1 MPCKRL
7 TWTSTNLWKQNR
19 KTPKRNWII
28 LKHVKWLEKR
38 LWRVWITSDYNQLIV
53 SLQYVLCMT
62 QVLWMMVLLTHWKKS
77 GDTGATT
84 YWGGP
89 DSAGGKWDWS
99 ISSLV
104 SLSPALFLL
113 SPSFAHLLP
122 KAYPQQS
129 TSAADLGIYF
139 SHYHP
144 SALHGLQ
151 GPLWSAPD
159 SKASSSFGTS
169 LRFDAW
175 FPHVCHV
182 FLHLHSFLAVQPSFL
197 HHSLVGVKWK
207 SLVMSDSLQPH
218 GLYSPWNSPG
228 QNTGAGSLSL
238 LQGIFPTQG
247 SNTGLPCCGPIL
259 YQLSHKGS
267 TRVLGW
273 VAYPFSR
280 GSSWPKNRTRVSC
293 IAGRFFINWTIR
305 VALMMLNC
313 SMPHTAYL

>member
-1 MPCKRL
+1 MNDGTSYPLKKIQRHRKDNILGWARL
-7 TWTSTNLWKQNR
+7 RWGEVRLEYLLVGFPVSCLV
-19 KTPKRNWII
+19 P
-28 LKHVKWLEKR
+28 LK
-38 LWRVWITSDYNQLIV
+38 
-53 SLQYVLCMT
+53 
-62 QVLWMMVLLTHWKKS
+62 
-77 GDTGATT
+77 
-84 YWGGP
+84 
-89 DSAGGKWDWS
+89 
-99 ISSLV
+99 
-104 SLSPALFLL
+104 
-113 SPSFAHLLP
+113 SFVHLLP
-122 KAYPQQS
+122 EAYPQQS

-144 SALHGLQ
+144 SALYGLQ

-182 FLHLHSFLAVQPSFL
+182 FLHLHSFLAVHPSFL
-197 HHSLVGVKWK
+197 HHSPVGVKWT

-218 GLYSPWNSPG
+218 GLYSLWNSPG
-228 QNTGAGSLSL
+228 QNTGVGSLSL

-247 SNTGLPCCGPIL
+247 SNTGLLRCGPVL
-259 YQLSHKGS
+259 YQQSHKGS
-267 TRVLGW
+267 PRVLGW

-280 GSSWPKNRTRVSC
+280 GSSWPKNWTRVSC

-305 VALMMLNC
+305 EALMMLNC